1 MTPTVVVIDS
11 LALMLP
17 DDTLSTEEIQGSMTA
32 TATAK
37 VNSQFFKKAVQIMQ
51 QANIIL
57 IFVNHI
63 TCNVSIGVTPPSAV
77 VNYLKQDEAIS
88 GGKAALYVTD
98 TLVKIT
104 ASSKLEED
112 KTYGIKG
119 FEAKVE
125 ICKSRHAPAG
135 RSVTMIYDQVNG
147 FRNDLSMLDY
157 IKSNNVLRGNGNGY
171 YFPELP
177 EHKFKM
183 STFADKIATD
193 PELRKCFYETAER
206 LFTSSI
212 RESRNIQA
220 IETTTEET
228 TAPEEASSVVAE

>member
-1 MTPTVVVIDS
+1 MTPTVIVIDS

-63 TCNVSIGVTPPSAV
+63 TSNVSIGVIPPSAV

-104 ASSKLEED
+104 ASSKD

-220 IETTTEET
+220 IETTTEEI
-228 TAPEEASSVVAE
+228 TASEEAPSVEAQ